1 MGLKSSYDYI
11 SSRGG
16 GSLTPDKLIDKSFN
30 HNYNTNMS
38 KYSYGACMK
47 KSGFT
52 LAEVAEP
59 RHNNGFWSKGFTLAE
74 VLITLGIIGI
84 VAAVTIPTL
93 VQNYQE
99 RAWKTS
105 SEVFEAKLEEALK
118 TMNTQQTLAGYKTTE
133 DFVKELSNHFKMN
146 KICNNDE
153 LLTCFSDKV
162 YWGAD
167 AEEVD
172 MSTIKTAKNFGQ
184 DKWNTDIVG
193 VQFANGVTGLIAY
206 NPECT
211 QNPYSNQI
219 TGTSCLAILYDTD
232 GFKNPN
238 TSGKDLRSINVASLG
253 SGCYAEVNGVCFASA
268 PFESTP
274 LTREECEAQKNELG
288 INLCFWDNDYWA
300 GAVKK
305 CKEEGK
311 RLPNQNELVQIASYI
326 YSKDVSPSG
335 QTSGTRDDDKASKLG
350 FKVTSGSTFYV
361 WSGQEDSSGRVYT
374 REFSPSDTTW
384 YSNFSS
390 LSNFQAVCISD

>member
-1 MGLKSSYDYI
+1 M
-11 SSRGG
+11 
-16 GSLTPDKLIDKSFN
+16 
-30 HNYNTNMS
+30 
-38 KYSYGACMK
+38 
-47 KSGFT
+47 
-52 LAEVAEP
+52 
-59 RHNNGFWSKGFTLAE
+59 
-74 VLITLGIIGI
+74 ITLGIIGV
-84 VAAVTIPTL
+84 VAALTIPTL
-93 VQNYQE
+93 IHNYQE
-99 RAWKTS
+99 RAWKEAS
-105 SEVFEAKLEEALK
+105 HVFETKLEEALK

-206 NPECT
+206 NPDCT

-219 TGTSCLAILYDTD
+219 TGTDCLAILYDTD

-238 TSGKDLRSINVASLG
+238 TSGKDLRSINVNLG

-268 PFESTP
+268 PFTP
-274 LTREECEAQKNELG
+274 ALLKHDECIQRQNELG
-288 INLCFWDNDYWA
+288 ITNCRSGDDDYWG

-305 CKEEGK
+305 CHDEGN
-311 RLPNQNELVQIASYI
+311 RLPNQSELTKIASYI
-326 YSKDVSPSG
+326 YNTDVAESG
-335 QTSGTRDDDKASKLG
+335 YTYETRDDDKASKLG
-350 FKVTSGSTFYV
+350 FKVTSNSNFYV
-361 WSGQEDSSGRVYT
+361 WSGQEYDSVTAYGRG
-374 REFSPSDTTW
+374 SAPSSTLW
-384 YSNFSS
+384 GNYYRGNSH
-390 LSNFQAVCISD
+390 FQAVCVGD

>member
-1 MGLKSSYDYI
+1 MK
-11 SSRGG
+11 R
-16 GSLTPDKLIDKSFN
+16 FQ
-30 HNYNTNMS
+30 YNNVP
-38 KYSYGACMK
+38 KA
-47 KSGFT
+47 
-52 LAEVAEP
+52 
-59 RHNNGFWSKGFTLAE
+59 GFTLAE
-74 VLITLGIIGI
+74 VLITLGVIGV
-84 VAAVTIPTL
+84 VAAMTIPTL

-99 RAWKTS
+99 HAWDTS
-105 SEVFEAKLEEALK
+105 ADVFEAKLKEALK

-133 DFVKELSNHFKMN
+133 DFVNELSNHFKMN

-162 YWGAD
+162 YWGAE

-206 NPECT
+206 NPDCT

-219 TGTSCLAILYDTD
+219 TGTDCLAILYDTD

-238 TSGKDLRSINVASLG
+238 TTNKDLRSINVASLG

-268 PFESTP
+268 PFVADTP
-274 LTREECEAQKNELG
+274 LTKAECEALKEDLGLTYCYDGNE
-288 INLCFWDNDYWA
+288 YWA

-305 CKEEGK
+305 CYDEGK
-311 RLPNQNELVQIASYI
+311 RLPNQNELAQIASYI

-335 QTSGTRDDDKASKLG
+335 QTNGTRDDDKASKLG
-350 FKVTSGSTFYV
+350 FKVTSGSDFYV
-361 WSGQEDSSGRVYT
+361 WSGQEKSSTNAYSRG
-374 REFSPSDTTW
+374 FSPSNTDW
-384 YSNFSS
+384 DYNYRNYSF
-390 LSNFQAVCISD
+390 LQAVCVGD

>member
-1 MGLKSSYDYI
+1 M
-11 SSRGG
+11 R
-16 GSLTPDKLIDKSFN
+16 
-30 HNYNTNMS
+30 
-38 KYSYGACMK
+38 
-47 KSGFT
+47 GFT
-52 LAEVAEP
+52 LAEAVEP
-59 RHNNGFWSKGFTLAE
+59 RHHNGFWSKGFTLAE
-74 VLITLGIIGI
+74 VLITLGIIGV

-99 RAWKTS
+99 RSWKEAS
-105 SEVFEAKLEEALK
+105 LVFETKLEEALK
-118 TMNTQQTLAGYKTTE
+118 TMNTQQTLAGYKNTE
-133 DFVKELSNHFKMN
+133 EFVNELSNHFKMN

-167 AEEVD
+167 AEEID

-206 NPECT
+206 NPDCT

-238 TSGKDLRSINVASLG
+238 TSNKDLRSINVASLG
-253 SGCYAEVNGVCFASA
+253 SGCYAEANGVCIASSA
-268 PFESTP
+268 FFPTP
-274 LTREECEAQKNELG
+274 LTKAECEALKGDLG
-288 INLCFWDNDYWA
+288 LTYCYDGNDYFA

-311 RLPNQNELVQIASYI
+311 RLPNQNELAQIASYI

-335 QTSGTRDDDKASKLG
+335 RTNGTRDDDKASKLG
-350 FKVTSGSTFYV
+350 FKVTTSDYEFFV
-361 WSGQEDSSGRVYT
+361 WSGQEHSSGYAYYRY
-374 REFSPSDTTW
+374 FFPSDTLW
-384 YSNFSS
+384 YYYGRNYSF
-390 LSNFQAVCISD
+390 FQAVCVGD

>member
-1 MGLKSSYDYI
+1 MAQPQHHI
-11 SSRGG
+11 
-16 GSLTPDKLIDKSFN
+16 
-30 HNYNTNMS
+30 
-38 KYSYGACMK
+38 
-47 KSGFT
+47 
-52 LAEVAEP
+52 
-59 RHNNGFWSKGFTLAE
+59 GFWSKGFTLAE
-74 VLITLGIIGI
+74 VLITLGIIGV
-84 VAAVTIPTL
+84 VAALTIPTL

-99 RAWKTS
+99 RSWKTS

-118 TMNTQQTLAGYKTTE
+118 TMNTQQTLAGYNTTE

-167 AEEVD
+167 AEEID

-206 NPECT
+206 NPNCT

-238 TSGKDLRSINVASLG
+238 TSGKDLRSINVNLG

-268 PFESTP
+268 PFIPNP
-274 LTREECEAQKNELG
+274 LTKAECEEKKGELG
-288 INLCFWDNDYWA
+288 FTYCYDGNDYWA
-300 GAVKK
+300 AAVKK

-311 RLPNQNELVQIASYI
+311 RLPNQNELAQIASYI
-326 YSKDVSPSG
+326 YNTNISPSG
-335 QTSGTRDDDKASKLG
+335 HINATRDDNKASQIG
-350 FKVTSGSTFYV
+350 FKFNSSSDSFYLWSEQEISSNSAYGRGLYPSSTSWGYLNRYARS
-361 WSGQEDSSGRVYT
+361 
-374 REFSPSDTTW
+374 
-384 YSNFSS
+384 
-390 LSNFQAVCISD
+390 FQAVCVRD

>member
-1 MGLKSSYDYI
+1 MKTI
-11 SSRGG
+11 STKAVKAVAPPP
-16 GSLTPDKLIDKSFN
+16 SLVFGKSFN
-30 HNYNTNMS
+30 LINIYKHAWCL
-38 KYSYGACMK
+38 G
-47 KSGFT
+47 
-52 LAEVAEP
+52 L
-59 RHNNGFWSKGFTLAE
+59 KGFTLAE
-74 VLITLGIIGI
+74 VLITLAIIGV
-84 VAAVTIPTL
+84 VAALTIPTL

-99 RAWKTS
+99 RAWREAS
-105 SEVFEAKLEEALK
+105 LVFETKLKEALK

-133 DFVKELSNHFKMN
+133 EFVKELSNHFKMN

-162 YWGAD
+162 YWGAE
-167 AEEVD
+167 AEEID

-238 TSGKDLRSINVASLG
+238 TTNKDLRSINVASLG
-253 SGCYAEVNGVCFASA
+253 SGCYAEANGVCLASA
-268 PFESTP
+268 PFTPTP
-274 LTREECEAQKNELG
+274 LTKEECEEQKGDLG
-288 INLCFWDNDYWA
+288 ITGCYYSSDYWA

-311 RLPNQNELVQIASYI
+311 RLPNQNELAQIASYI
-326 YSKDVSPSG
+326 YNVDVTPSG
-335 QTSGTRDDDKASKLG
+335 QTNGTREDDKASKLG
-350 FKVTSGSTFYV
+350 FKVTSGSSFYV
-361 WSGQEDSSGRVYT
+361 WSGQEDSSTYAYYRSFYPSYT
-374 REFSPSDTTW
+374 YWR
-384 YSNFSS
+384 SNYRGNSY
-390 LSNFQAVCISD
+390 FQAVCVGD